1 MEPMAPDTPISV
13 TLQAQEWNAMLSVL
27 VDAPYKMVAGLVA
40 QITEQAQRQAQQGQA
55 QQGQLQPGLPLTNG
69 ADYAHP

>member
-1 MEPMAPDTPISV
+1 MDPMAPDTPVSV

-40 QITEQAQRQAQQGQA
+40 QITEQAQRQAQRAGM
-55 QQGQLQPGLPLTNG
+55 QPGLPMTNG
-69 ADYAHP
+69 ADHARP